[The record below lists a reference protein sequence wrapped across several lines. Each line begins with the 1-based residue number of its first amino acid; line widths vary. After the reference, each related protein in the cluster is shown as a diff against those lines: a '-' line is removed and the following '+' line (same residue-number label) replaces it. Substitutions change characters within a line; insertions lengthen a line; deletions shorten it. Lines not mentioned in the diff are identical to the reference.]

1 MTAQLFLPKRPYK
14 SNSAL
19 YCRSFQKHSLF
30 TTFLLVFTVVKMCNI
45 LNKYWPPDKLA
56 KYIFFTQE
64 GFYISVILKKTGA
77 LHRESFSKHLLFS
90 TFSLFLT
97 VNEVCNNLKHTYL
110 LADLLHFLLTISLSI
125 AGVSRNV
132 LLLQHF

>member
-56 KYIFFTQE
+56 KYFF
-64 GFYISVILKKTGA
+64 FYTRGLLYLRHSEKNWSSPLRKFFKN
-77 LHRESFSKHLLFS
+77 LLFS

-97 VNEVCNNLKHTYL
+97 VSEVCNNLKHTYL